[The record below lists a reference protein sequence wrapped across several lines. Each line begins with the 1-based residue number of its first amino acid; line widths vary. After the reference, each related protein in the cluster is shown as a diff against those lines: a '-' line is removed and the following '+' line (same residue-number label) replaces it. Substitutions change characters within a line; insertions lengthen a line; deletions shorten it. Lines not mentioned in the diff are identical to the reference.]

1 MARTKT
7 AKRSTINSQVIAEG
21 ISNWAGNVFKAQ
33 SREFYQLLGVVLF
46 LSAFGVLMV
55 LSSSFVDALKSNN
68 NAFSIF
74 GKQAFSAIVGFLGL
88 AFISTLPSTAIR
100 RLLGPFGLVV
110 LVTQLLVVFTPLGTE
125 VNGNKNWITILG
137 FTVQPSEFLKICLI
151 IILAQFLASRQ
162 HEFDDPRRVWWPA
175 IVVGGAI
182 AFTVLLGKDVGTVIV
197 MAIITIGMLIAAGM
211 PRPIISAVSVLAA
224 IAIPAIMISSPSR
237 MGRVLAWLNP
247 NAPDPN
253 DFNWQSTHGVWAFA
267 AGGFTGVGLGQ
278 SKLKWSWIPEAEN
291 DFIFAIIGEEMGLIG
306 ALLVI
311 AVFFALALV
320 LIRIAMRTHD
330 LYSRMV
336 VLGVMFWIVMQAV
349 INLSVVLTLLPVL
362 GVPLPLISAGGSSM
376 VANLMALGLVFGIE
390 RENHRL
396 GPVPARKRRR

>member
-1 MARTKT
+1 MARTTTKARPKLKT
-7 AKRSTINSQVIAEG
+7 EALAAGLN
-21 ISNWAGNVFKAQ
+21 NWASNVFRAQ

-55 LSSSFVDALKSNN
+55 LSSSFVDALKVNN

-74 GKQAFSAIVGFLGL
+74 GKQALSAILGLLGL
-88 AFISTLPSTAIR
+88 AYVSTLQANTIR
-100 RLLGPFGLVV
+100 RLAGPFSVGV
-110 LVTQLLVVFTPLGTE
+110 LVLQLLVVFTPLGTE
-125 VNGNKNWITILG
+125 INGNKNWITILG
-137 FTVQPSEFLKICLI
+137 FTVQPSEFLKISLV
-151 IILAQFLASRQ
+151 IILSQFLATRER
-162 HEFDDPRRVWWPA
+162 EFDDPRRVWWPA
-175 IVVGGAI
+175 MMVAGSI

-197 MAIITIGMLIAAGM
+197 MAIMTVSLLIAAGM
-211 PRPIISAVSVLAA
+211 PRRIINAVIVLGA

-237 MGRVLAWLNP
+237 LGRVMAWLNP
-247 NAPDPN
+247 SAPDPN

-306 ALLVI
+306 CAVVI

-320 LIRIAMRTHD
+320 MIRIAQRTRD
-330 LYSRMV
+330 LYSRFV

-376 VANLMALGLVFGIE
+376 VANLLALGLVLGIE

-396 GPVPARKRRR
+396 GPAPVRKRKR